1 MTIFIKLF
9 ATVFGVGY
17 CPVAPGTVGTI
28 AGAGFYFLM
37 RNMPLP
43 HYIIFVLVFIFMA
56 SWVADIAEEIFTEED
71 PQKVVIDEV
80 AGFLVT
86 MIGFQFNWILVVAG
100 FILFRIFDI
109 IKPFPIRQLEKRI
122 TGGFGIVLD
131 DVLAGVYANI
141 ALRLIIWILSKTPFD
156 LSLIKGAL

>member
-1 MTIFIKLF
+1 MTTFIKLF

-37 RNMPLP
+37 RNMLLP

-100 FILFRIFDI
+100 FILFRTFDI

-131 DVLAGVYANI
+131 DVLAGVYSNI